1 MDLITPGLGLIVWT
15 TIVFLILLFL
25 LSKFAWK
32 PILGMVQKREES
44 INESLNAAESA
55 RKELKNLEHNK
66 KAILNETKLEKNR
79 LIEEGK
85 AIQAEIVAEAK
96 TKAKLEAEK
105 IIATARKEFS
115 VEKEKA
121 MENLKRDVALLSIE
135 VASKVIEE
143 ELSSNKK
150 HEAIIN
156 QMLEK
161 ANFN

>member
-135 VASKVIEE
+135 VAGKVIEE